1 MKVAILAALIAG
13 TLTSAQAFTGRTTVC
28 RSYSDG
34 VFSFIECAD
43 GTYIVHGPG
52 GERRVYRTP
61 NAGIEF
67 MSPSGSSVTEPSV
80 ALIGGPFGWF
90 SQLATLRSKRSAITT
105 GCSRGQRFVCISG
118 GR

>member
-61 NAGIEF
+61 NAGFECY
-67 MSPSGSSVTEPSV
+67 PGQEWEPV
-80 ALIGGPFGWF
+80 VERPLF
-90 SQLATLRSKRSAITT
+90 
-105 GCSRGQRFVCISG
+105 
-118 GR
+118 